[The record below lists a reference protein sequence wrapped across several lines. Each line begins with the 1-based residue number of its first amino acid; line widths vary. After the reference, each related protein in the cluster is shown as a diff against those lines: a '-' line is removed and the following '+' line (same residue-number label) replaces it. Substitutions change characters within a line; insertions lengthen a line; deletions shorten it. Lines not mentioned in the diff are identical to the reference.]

1 MKKTLAAFLALAAAA
16 QLAAAPLTAAD
27 QGDYVLLD
35 QNENPTPMQMQFAL
49 SGKQWVMNGREGD
62 GQWQSVCRGTGGCRL
77 VTSAKGDVEKW
88 KQHLPESWRTAQ
100 LRLHQQQSLR
110 LLPRGSRHGS
120 RPHRLLVVCPGRR
133 YRVVPLPVNRIK

>member
-1 MKKTLAAFLALAAAA
+1 MKKTAAALLALAAAA

-49 SGKQWVMNGREGD
+49 NGKQWIMNGREAG
-62 GQWQSVCRGTGGCRL
+62 GQWQPVCQGTGEYRL

-88 KQHLPESWRTAQ
+88 KKHLPASWQ
-100 LRLHQQQSLR
+100 
-110 LLPRGSRHGS
+110 
-120 RPHRLLVVCPGRR
+120 PHNFGCINNKAFAFCRVDHATDPNRKGYWWFGLVDGK
-133 YRVVPLPVNRIK
+133 VVPLPVNRL